1 MVFNRL
7 VNKAVEAF
15 PAKLQELALV
25 TKPITLEIISSNNSS
40 NNNSSSNSSN
50 QSLTVAV
57 RMDLDLVQVL
67 TATE

>member
-25 TKPITLEIISSNNSS
+25 TKPITMEITSSSSSSS
-40 NNNSSSNSSN
+40 NNNSLSL
-50 QSLTVAV
+50 SLTVAV